1 MNDQSARRTRDRLR
15 RLRWLRDLIERPSPL
30 AKQLPT
36 VFLLLVGIATV
47 IISDGIDFTS
57 LSDALI
63 GIAGVMA
70 ATVLAIVMTMR
81 RVWDGW
87 VVMLV
92 PMIDIIALGLFR
104 SGTGG
109 SASLFGG
116 FVLLPVIW
124 LASAPQRRYILV
136 AVLLTSVAQLLP
148 FFSNPPS
155 SGEQWLRGVI
165 TPLVFAMV
173 AVVVNELAR
182 MQRQRTELA
191 ERLAAFREAA
201 LQESS
206 EVLAKLREGEQR
218 YRRLLTEFQSV
229 WDATTAQAVISTDAD
244 GLVVRWNP
252 GATKLFGRAEED
264 VARTLRVDELFP
276 QATLDLLAGRSAEP
290 DDAPRAAGDPLA
302 VGVRRLFGIADE
314 GGSVDRDLELLGA
327 GNAVVPMRLT
337 VTSRRDELGEP
348 LGYLLVMT
356 DETRATEVARLKDE
370 FVGMVSHELR
380 TPLASILGYL
390 ELLEHDTQRPL
401 DEEQRQFLEVIQRNA
416 QRLAKLVSDLLFTA
430 KVESGQFPLEV
441 RSGDIVPVVAA
452 AVESAR
458 PVADQA
464 GVELVA
470 ILPESS
476 PAFRFDPERIGQAI
490 DNLLSNAIKFTP
502 RGGTVTVSLAVDPG
516 SVTLSVR
523 DTGIGVAEEEV
534 GRLFTRFFRASTAT
548 QEAVPG
554 IGLGLSISR
563 AVVIAH
569 GGTMDVSSELGEGT
583 EFRLTLPT
591 GP

>member
-252 GATKLFGRAEED
+252 GAAKLFGRAEED

>member
-1 MNDQSARRTRDRLR
+1 MTEQAKPRPGSRR
-15 RLRWLRDLIERPSPL
+15 RWLSALIERPSPL

-36 VFLLLVGIATV
+36 VFLLVVGILIVV
-47 IISDGIDFTS
+47 IAEGIDFTS
-57 LSDALI
+57 ILDALI
-63 GIAGVMA
+63 GIGGVIA
-70 ATVLAIVMTMR
+70 ATVLAIVMTVR

-109 SASLFGG
+109 PASLFGG

-124 LASAPQRRYILV
+124 LASSPHRRYIVIAV
-136 AVLLTSVAQLLP
+136 ALTSVAQLLP
-148 FFSNPPS
+148 FFRNPPS
-155 SGEQWLRGVI
+155 NGDEWLRGVI

-182 MQRQRTELA
+182 MQRQRTQLA

-206 EVLAKLREGEQR
+206 EVLVRLREGEQR

-252 GATKLFGRAEED
+252 GAVKLFGRPEED
-264 VARTLRVDELFP
+264 VAGMLRVDSLFP
-276 QATLDLLAGRSAEP
+276 QATLDLLAGRSADP
-290 DDAPRAAGDPLA
+290 IAGDPLP
-302 VGVRRLFGIADE
+302 VGIRRLFASADE
-314 GGSVDRDLELLGA
+314 GDSVERDLELLG
-327 GNAVVPMRLT
+327 GGSAVVPMRLT

-348 LGYLLVMT
+348 LGYLLVIT

-380 TPLASILGYL
+380 TPLSSILGYL
-390 ELLEHDTQRPL
+390 ELLEHDTDRPL
-401 DEEQRQFLEVIQRNA
+401 DAEQRQFLAIIQRNA

-441 RSGDIVPVVAA
+441 RAGDIVPVVMAA
-452 AVESAR
+452 IESAR

-464 GVELVA
+464 GVGLQAVVPA
-470 ILPESS
+470 SS
-476 PAFRFDPERIGQAI
+476 PVFRFDAERIGQAI

-502 RGGTVTVSLAVDPG
+502 RGGQITVTLTVEQDSVAV
-516 SVTLSVR
+516 SVR
-523 DTGIGVAEEEV
+523 DTGIGVPEDEV
-534 GRLFTRFFRASTAT
+534 GRMFTRFFRASSAT
-548 QEAVPG
+548 REAVPG
-554 IGLGLSISR
+554 IGLGLSISK
-563 AVVIAH
+563 AVVTAH
-569 GGTMDVSSELGEGT
+569 GGTMEVSSELGTGT
-583 EFRLTLPT
+583 EFTLRLPT
-591 GP
+591 NS